1 MPCPG
6 LIFGQ
11 GNQVGKREQELRT
24 LTNFEILP
32 DWLKIKTVADLLNI
46 SPKTVLKMIRC
57 GRFRESEVFQP
68 VPNGRKLISKLAV
81 LRVLQERPIPEQKT
95 FVLTGRVAENALNY
109 ELEDALA
116 GIRYAPYTIK

>member
-1 MPCPG
+1 M
-6 LIFGQ
+6 
-11 GNQVGKREQELRT
+11 
-24 LTNFEILP
+24 TNFEILP